1 MLLSRCSRNCSDED
15 QIETDN
21 ANGSSRRVDAHLIL
35 RKFIGGGR
43 NKGYPSPRAE
53 NDQL

>member
-1 MLLSRCSRNCSDED
+1 LLGRGSGNGRNEE
-15 QIETDN
+15 QAETEKI
-21 ANGSSRRVDAHLIL
+21 NGSSRRVGAQLIL
-35 RKFIGGGR
+35 QKIIGRGR

>member
-1 MLLSRCSRNCSDED
+1 LCRGNGNSRNEE
-15 QIETDN
+15 QAETEKI
-21 ANGSSRRVDAHLIL
+21 NGSSRQLGAHLIL
-35 RKFIGGGR
+35 QKNIGRGR